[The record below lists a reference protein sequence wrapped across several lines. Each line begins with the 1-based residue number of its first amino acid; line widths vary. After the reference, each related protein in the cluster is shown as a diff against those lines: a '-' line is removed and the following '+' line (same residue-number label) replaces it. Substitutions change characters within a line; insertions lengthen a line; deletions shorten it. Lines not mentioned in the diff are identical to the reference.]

1 MDTAEFDHL
10 PDGLKE
16 KIIRS
21 RQAFLQAQD
30 ISDKISGSFHICN
43 LSVSATADHAISISG
58 ITDNEDEKIAV
69 QNFVLQMENVSSV
82 FNGIE
87 VLSNPT
93 ALSLVANGKEFSIT
107 TLVELKT
114 VVVQFHETEF
124 VEYTLSGHDESS
136 IILLKNSTHSFAIY
150 LRFNGDAGYTTHNPK
165 GTTSEMKDFIL
176 TNGQRDE
183 YPTALLVDNK
193 DGLEILQF
201 YLLTGEM
208 YPGIKWQEE

>member
-1 MDTAEFDHL
+1 MDTIEFDHL
-10 PDGLKE
+10 PDELKD
-16 KIIRS
+16 KIIKS
-21 RQAFLQAQD
+21 RQAFLQARE

-43 LSVSATADHAISISG
+43 LRVSATADHAISISG
-58 ITDNEDEKIAV
+58 ITDNGDEKIAI
-69 QNFVLQMENVSSV
+69 QNFILQMENVSSV

-93 ALSLVANGKEFSIT
+93 ALSLVANGKEFFVT

-114 VVVQFHETEF
+114 VVAQFHETAF
-124 VEYTLSGHDESS
+124 VEYTLSGHDETT
-136 IILLKNSTHSFAIY
+136 IILLRNSTHSFAIY
-150 LRFNGDAGYTTHNPK
+150 FRFNGDAGCTTHNPK
-165 GTTSEMKDFIL
+165 GTTIEMKDFIL

-208 YPGIKWQEE
+208 YPGIEWREE